1 MSGGGVTD
9 SVFEDGFKAIIRP
22 NCSMSPRGLV
32 TFVICLTVVSLSI
45 ALSFLSLG
53 LWMVLPFAG
62 LETII
67 VAVAI
72 AASVRR
78 ASDYEM
84 LIVDG
89 DEVTITQNRG
99 GRTRTSRFQRY
110 WTQVRH
116 EPGATRLQ
124 PDRLLIGSHGR
135 FVAIGEDLTEADKK
149 RFAAR
154 ISTVLRVG

>member
-89 DEVTITQNRG
+89 DEVTIT
-99 GRTRTSRFQRY
+99 RFQRY